1 MKKISGLNTLY
12 HLGYAVVQF
21 RAILIRPGAKYEDLA
36 QTSAMIWA
44 QLQEMLRETPVPFES
59 SRKVIEEFIAALDNF
74 KDQLPQTVGKLVAGT
89 MDAYRFTDLIGRLET
104 LTAQELDAMPIWFV
118 TKRRAYSIDALIE
131 KAETVLDPDTI
142 PLLSARTTYDLRQAG
157 RALAFEVPTGAGF
170 HAVRATEAVARG
182 YHEIVVGTKP
192 DEGLPLGPLINGL
205 RIKRD
210 ALTASLAIDREDLLH
225 IIIEMLNR
233 LNNVYRKPI
242 THPDMVLDLPSAL
255 NVFDS
260 AKSAI
265 ELMLEDAQKKYSPRP
280 IPPGFF

>member
-182 YHEIVVGTKP
+182 YHEIVVGVRP
-192 DEGLPLGPLINGL
+192 DEGIPLGPLINAL
-205 RIKRD
+205 RNKRD
-210 ALTASLAIDREDLLH
+210 ALMIGGAIGKEDLLH
-225 IIIEMLNR
+225 VVIETLNR
-233 LNNVYRKPI
+233 LNSVYRK
-242 THPDMVLDLPSAL
+242 
-255 NVFDS
+255 
-260 AKSAI
+260 
-265 ELMLEDAQKKYSPRP
+265 
-280 IPPGFF
+280 